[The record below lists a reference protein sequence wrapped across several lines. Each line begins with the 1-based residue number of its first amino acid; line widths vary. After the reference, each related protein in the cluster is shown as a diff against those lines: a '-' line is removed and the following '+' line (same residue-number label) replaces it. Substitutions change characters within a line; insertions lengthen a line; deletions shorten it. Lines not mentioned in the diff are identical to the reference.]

1 MKEIVVGGMN
11 KGKVRHEAGRPMT
24 GEELVETESIT
35 MRHGERRAQE
45 EITQGGGSSDKKRT
59 ALCEG
64 TAPLVTHQ
72 VSTKQ

>member
-24 GEELVETESIT
+24 REELVETESIT

-45 EITQGGGSSDKKRT
+45 EITQGGEVQTKRERPYVRERHLSSHIR
-59 ALCEG
+59 
-64 TAPLVTHQ
+64 
-72 VSTKQ
+72 

>member
-45 EITQGGGSSDKKRT
+45 EITQGGGVQTKRERPYVRERHLSSHIR
-59 ALCEG
+59 
-64 TAPLVTHQ
+64 
-72 VSTKQ
+72 